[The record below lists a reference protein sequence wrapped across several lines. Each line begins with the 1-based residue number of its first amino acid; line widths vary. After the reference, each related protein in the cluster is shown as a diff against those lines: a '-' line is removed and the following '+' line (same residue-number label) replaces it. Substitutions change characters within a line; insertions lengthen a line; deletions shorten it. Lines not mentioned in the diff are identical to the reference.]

1 MELTNKINEIKHPV
15 VRELVKKMKIK
26 KGLELHH
33 DGDLPARSGIGSSSS
48 FVVGCI
54 NVLNALQNKNITKKD
69 LANKVCTLS
78 RTF

>member
-1 MELTNKINEIKHPV
+1 
-15 VRELVKKMKIK
+15 MKIK

-54 NVLNALQNKNITKKD
+54 NVLNALQKQKYHEKRISK
-69 LANKVCTLS
+69 
-78 RTF
+78 